1 VNKELL
7 FGFDVFLNYNKKK
20 FITHKRTKKVIIIES
35 SSRRLNPLR
44 LKSGGQKKR

>member
-1 VNKELL
+1 MFFLITIKRNSLHTEEL
-7 FGFDVFLNYNKKK
+7 
-20 FITHKRTKKVIIIES
+20 KKVIIIES